1 MRDLYPE
8 SLSNTPHQDDARV
21 LYFNAERG
29 RVSGRGFRELSD
41 LVFEMEFLFV
51 VRQGKGYPLVG
62 RQGKGYPLVS
72 RQGKGYPLVSGQGKE
87 YPLVDGQGKEYP
99 LVDGQGKEYI
109 AHKEVENDLPVS
121 EKHLNFAKQEPVE
134 TEVEFLEINQ

>member
-8 SLSNTPHQDDARV
+8 SLSNTSHQDDAGV

-29 RVSGRGFRELSD
+29 RGFRKLSD

-51 VRQGKGYPLVG
+51 G
-62 RQGKGYPLVS
+62 
-72 RQGKGYPLVSGQGKE
+72 GQGKE

-99 LVDGQGKEYI
+99 LVDGQGEEYI
-109 AHKEVENDLPVS
+109 AHKEVENDFPVS